1 MPDALPY
8 FFDLGTKAE
17 IDRHRDLLSWF
28 SGVTTALGCVNARFR
43 RCRARLRQC
52 AQEPTL
58 DAARGLLSDP
68 GTMATTVEQLITLAA
83 KRFEKDA
90 TLLSA
95 EGDVFESLGID
106 SVQVLSLLSELE
118 SHFDVE
124 VPDYELRDVRTFK
137 QLAEAIERRR

>member
-1 MPDALPY
+1 
-8 FFDLGTKAE
+8 
-17 IDRHRDLLSWF
+17 
-28 SGVTTALGCVNARFR
+28 
-43 RCRARLRQC
+43 
-52 AQEPTL
+52 
-58 DAARGLLSDP
+58 
-68 GTMATTVEQLITLAA
+68 MATTVEQLIALAA
-83 KRFEKDA
+83 KRFKKDA
-90 TLLSA
+90 TLLSE